1 MHRLGNIE
9 RQKEKESGCVEIKL
23 ERHLVK
29 EFGLKGGIGDNSSAI
44 AIDA

>member
-29 EFGLKGGIGDNSSAI
+29 EFGLKRGIGDNSSAI